1 MFTTIYDQIEVF
13 GREPIRITLLLS
25 LFSALSGFG
34 LENSLERSPMDSPVA
49 ALFPSKF
56 NGPFASAL
64 ALWLALITEFTAVS
78 TTRLVPQEQDVS
90 FLKQGLWNTASQD
103 LHLSTSPS
111 C

>member
-13 GREPIRITLLLS
+13 GREPIRITLLLP
-25 LFSALSGFG
+25 LFSAPSGFG

-49 ALFPSKF
+49 A
-56 NGPFASAL
+56 FASAL

>member
-1 MFTTIYDQIEVF
+1 MITTIYDQIEVL

-25 LFSALSGFG
+25 LFSVLSGFG
-34 LENSLERSPMDSPVA
+34 FENSPERNPMDSPVA
-49 ALFPSKF
+49 ALLPSKF

-64 ALWLALITEFTAVS
+64 ALWLALKMEFTAVS
-78 TTRLVPQEQDVS
+78 TPRLAPQEQHVS